1 LTKVLVYGPADGPS
15 SPTLKAAAD
24 GLATIGCPIYWRRG
38 DLYAGE
44 VESGYD
50 LVVVSGM
57 RRYCREV
64 MAKYNQH
71 GIHGVTLDYGYLQRA
86 FTSQDVDRYWQV
98 GIDGLNWL
106 YPDIAKADR
115 LAALDIDIK
124 PAITAKD
131 EREVKLVCG
140 QYPGDAAHDL
150 DFAGMQKWAED
161 SVDAL
166 RDLTDMPIV
175 WRPHPAQLAIEGKI
189 VPCRNA
195 DETSLNSLETD
206 LARTDFVVTYC
217 SNVGHDALLAGI
229 PVYADRKA
237 MYAKLCQP
245 DLQQAVL
252 SRCPSV
258 NLRKAYFQ
266 RVAYSQWTLPEVSE
280 GLPFMAMEKWLW
292 QSA

>member
-1 LTKVLVYGPADGPS
+1 MTRVLVYGPADGQR

-24 GLATIGCPIYWRRG
+24 GLTTIGCHIDWRRG

-64 MAKYNQH
+64 MTQYNQH
-71 GIHGVTLDYGYLQRA
+71 GIHGITLDYGYLQRA
-86 FTSQDVDRYWQV
+86 FTSQDTNRYWQV
-98 GIDGLNWL
+98 GIDHLNWL
-106 YPDIAKADR
+106 YPDVAKADR
-115 LAALDIDIK
+115 LAALDIDIQS
-124 PAITAKD
+124 AVTAKD
-131 EREVKLVCG
+131 GRTVKLVCG

-150 DFAGMQKWAED
+150 DFAGMQQWAE
-161 SVDAL
+161 SQVEAL
-166 RDLTDMPIV
+166 RPLTNMPIF
-175 WRPHPAQLAIEGKI
+175 WRPHPAQLAIEGKY

-195 DETSLNSLETD
+195 DETSFKPLAED
-206 LARTDFVVTYC
+206 LASADLVVTYR

-258 NLRKAYFQ
+258 SLRKAYFQ

-280 GLPFMAMEKWLW
+280 GLPFIAMEKWLW
-292 QSA
+292 QSV